1 MQLFDVHSHILPAF
15 DDGAKTIEDSLELIA
30 CLKKQGI
37 CNICLT
43 PHFYTHERSVED
55 FLESHNAAFTAFEPH
70 IPSDI
75 RIILGAEVYVTDYL
89 FNSDS
94 WQGISYGKSPYIL
107 TEFPYNSSFSDRT
120 LRQIEIVMGNH
131 RMIPILPHV
140 ERYENLMDNPRKID
154 ELREMGMLIQTNISN
169 YTAKAPFF
177 RRRKMLKMISRGQ
190 IDLLGSDAHSFRH
203 NTPEVFTEAMN
214 TIAEKCGDEALADM
228 MDYAA
233 DIFSEAF

>member
-1 MQLFDVHSHILPAF
+1 MQLFDVHTHILPAF

-43 PHFYTHERSVED
+43 PHFYTHEQSVED
-55 FLESHNAAFTAFEPH
+55 FLESRNAAFAAFEPH

-107 TEFPYNSSFSDRT
+107 TEFPYNSTFSNRT
-120 LRQIEIVMGNH
+120 LRQLEVVPRARLVAERPQVDG
-131 RMIPILPHV
+131 RMVL
-140 ERYENLMDNPRKID
+140 E
-154 ELREMGMLIQTNISN
+154 ELDHAN
-169 YTAKAPFF
+169 APF
-177 RRRKMLKMISRGQ
+177 
-190 IDLLGSDAHSFRH
+190 DLRLR
-203 NTPEVFTEAMN
+203 PRWRVRQR
-214 TIAEKCGDEALADM
+214 L
-228 MDYAA
+228 YAVVRA
-233 DIFSEAF
+233 V

>member
-15 DDGAKTIEDSLELIA
+15 DDGAKTIEDSLDLIE

-37 CNICLT
+37 RNICLT
-43 PHFYTHERSVED
+43 PHFYTHEQSVED
-55 FLESHNAAFTAFEPH
+55 FLESRNAAFAAFEPH
-70 IPSDI
+70 IPSDV
-75 RIILGAEVYVTDYL
+75 RIVLGAEVYVTDYL
-89 FNSDS
+89 FNSAS
-94 WQGISYGKSPYIL
+94 WKGLSYGKSPYIL
-107 TEFPYNSSFSDRT
+107 TEFAYNSTFSDRT

-140 ERYENLMDNPRKID
+140 ERYENLIDNPRKID
-154 ELREMGMLIQTNISN
+154 ELRDMGMLIQTNISN
-169 YTAKAPFF
+169 YTAKTPFF

-214 TIAEKCGDEALADM
+214 TISAKCGDEALADM